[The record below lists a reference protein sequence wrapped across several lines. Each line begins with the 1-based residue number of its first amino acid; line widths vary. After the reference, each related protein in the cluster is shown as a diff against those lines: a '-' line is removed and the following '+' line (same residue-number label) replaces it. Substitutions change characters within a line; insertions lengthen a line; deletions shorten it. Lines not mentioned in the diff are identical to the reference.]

1 MRPKKMSRFTH
12 ERHGEGE
19 KGEIEYF
26 DTVSWMVKVKEDFFL
41 DPRCIEEP
49 PSPSPAA
56 KALTASYHET

>member
-1 MRPKKMSRFTH
+1 MSKFIH

-41 DPRCIEEP
+41 DPRCIEQP
-49 PSPSPAA
+49 PTPSPA
-56 KALTASYHET
+56 ETTHSVGIFET